1 MTKQRSVGIVYN
13 PRIQGTQDLVAQ
25 MVQRLKLASGALVCS
40 VEDLEQIKDRH
51 PGVDLLVTVGGDGT
65 ILRAVQVAAVHG
77 VAILGINMG
86 RVGFMTELSA
96 QDALER
102 LDQYLDDSLW
112 VEERA
117 MLQASVVSP
126 RKGRG
131 GSQRHK
137 ASPKICHA
145 LNEAVVGSGAVAR
158 MATIKGTIDGTPL
171 TFYRA
176 DGVIVATATG
186 STGYALSAGGP
197 IMYPTSRDMLLK
209 PVAAHLGMGTA
220 LVLPGSSRIELMA
233 LSDGPAMLSVDGFID
248 VKLGEGDHV
257 LVEASP
263 YVARFLRTQPPSHYY
278 AALAQRLGLD
288 PGDPPSRPVLG

>member
-1 MTKQRSVGIVYN
+1 
-13 PRIQGTQDLVAQ
+13 
-25 MVQRLKLASGALVCS
+25 MVQRLKLAADALVCS

-112 VEERA
+112 IEERA
-117 MLQASVVSP
+117 MLQASVVSTQQ
-126 RKGRG
+126 GRG
-131 GSQRHK
+131 ARQRHK
-137 ASPKICHA
+137 ASPKVYHA

-158 MATIKGTIDGTPL
+158 MATIKVTIDGAPL
-171 TFYRA
+171 NVYRA
-176 DGVIVATATG
+176 DAVLVATATG

-197 IMYPTSRDMLLK
+197 IMYPTSRDILLK

-233 LSDGPAMLSVDGFID
+233 LSDGPALLSVDGFID

-257 LVEASP
+257 LVESSP
-263 YVARFLRTQPPSHYY
+263 YVARFLRTHPPSHYY
-278 AALAQRLGLD
+278 AVLAQRLGLES
-288 PGDPPSRPVLG
+288 GDTPPRSTL

>member
-1 MTKQRSVGIVYN
+1 MTTHRSVGIVYN
-13 PRIQGTQDLVAQ
+13 PRIQGTQELVAQ
-25 MVQRLKLASGALVCS
+25 MVQRLKLADDALVCS

-51 PGVDLLVTVGGDGT
+51 PGVEMLVTVGGDGT

-102 LDQYLDDSLW
+102 LGQYLDDSLW

-117 MLQASVVSP
+117 MLKASVISP
-126 RKGRG
+126 RQRRG

-137 ASPKICHA
+137 AGPKICHA
-145 LNEAVVGSGAVAR
+145 LNEAVVGSGSVAR
-158 MATIKGTIDGTPL
+158 MATVKVTIDGAPL
-171 TFYRA
+171 TVYRA
-176 DGVIVATATG
+176 DAVLVATATG

-197 IMYPTSRDMLLK
+197 IMYPQSKDMLLK

-220 LVLPGSSRIELMA
+220 LVLPGSSRIELTA
-233 LSDGPAMLSVDGFID
+233 LSDGPARLSVDGFID
-248 VKLGEGDHV
+248 VKLGEGEHV

-278 AALAQRLGLD
+278 TVLAQRLGLE
-288 PGDPPSRPVLG
+288 PGDMPPRPTL

>member
-1 MTKQRSVGIVYN
+1 MSKQRSIGIVYN
-13 PRIQGTQDLVAQ
+13 PRIQGTQELVAQ
-25 MVQRLKLASGALVCS
+25 MVQRLKLATGALVCS

-86 RVGFMTELSA
+86 RLGFMTELSA
-96 QDALER
+96 HEALEG
-102 LDQYLDDSLW
+102 LAQYLDDNLW

-117 MLQASVVSP
+117 MLQASVISP
-126 RKGRG
+126 SQGRG

-137 ASPKICHA
+137 VSPKTYHA
-145 LNEAVVGSGAVAR
+145 LNEAVVGSGSVAR
-158 MATIKGTIDGTPL
+158 MASIKVTIDGAPL
-171 TFYRA
+171 TVYRA
-176 DGVIVATATG
+176 DAVIVATATG

-197 IMYPTSRDMLLK
+197 IMYPQSRDMLLK

-233 LSDGPAMLSVDGFID
+233 LSDSPAMLSVDGFID
-248 VKLGEGDHV
+248 VKLGEGAHV

-278 AALAQRLGLD
+278 AVLAQRLGMEPVD
-288 PGDPPSRPVLG
+288 PQSRLMLG